1 MTERPSKSELR
12 KSLRAERRRH
22 VAALADS
29 TRALLFRVPP
39 APLLALVPEGAVIG
53 LYRATPNEAPAASYA
68 RFFAER
74 GHRLALPRFAA
85 RDAAM
90 EFAEHSDPFG
100 ESDLEPGPFGLL
112 QPGPGAEILIPQV
125 LFVPLVGFTAQGQRL
140 GQGGGHY
147 DRWLA
152 AHPEALAI
160 GLAWDAQLVEALPS
174 EPHDR
179 PLAAVAT
186 PTRFYGPFA

>member
-12 KSLRAERRRH
+12 KTLRAERRRH